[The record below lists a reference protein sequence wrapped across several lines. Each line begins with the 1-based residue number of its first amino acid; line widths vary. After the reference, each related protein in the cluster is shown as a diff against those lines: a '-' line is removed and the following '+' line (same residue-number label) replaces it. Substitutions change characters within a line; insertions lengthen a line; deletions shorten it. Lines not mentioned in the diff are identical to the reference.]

1 MGVVVTAVA
10 SETVPSLAK
19 SLGAIYRTV
28 FALPPY
34 NEGPLQAEVFVENLK
49 VWCERDGFACV
60 VARAEEQLIGFA
72 LGWRSEPG
80 QWWHDTV
87 GAAMASDA
95 YECWLS
101 DCFEFVELALLPEW
115 QGQGIGG
122 ELHDVLLAEV
132 GGCCTAVLSTLNA
145 ETRAL
150 HLYRRRGWQPILV
163 DYVYPGSDERTLIM
177 GKNLGE

>member
-10 SETVPSLAK
+10 AEVIPVLARD
-19 SLGAIYRTV
+19 LGNIYRAV

-34 NEGPLQAEVFVENLK
+34 SEGPLQAEVFVENVK
-49 VWCERDGFACV
+49 VWRERVGFACV
-60 VARAEEQLIGFA
+60 VARSEAQIVGFA

-87 GAAMASDA
+87 GAALTADA
-95 YECWLS
+95 YGRWLD

-122 ELHDVLLAEV
+122 QLHDALLAQAVER
-132 GGCCTAVLSTLNA
+132 TAVLSTLNA

-150 HLYRRRGWQPILV
+150 QLYRRRGWEPILV

-177 GKNLGE
+177 GKVLDG